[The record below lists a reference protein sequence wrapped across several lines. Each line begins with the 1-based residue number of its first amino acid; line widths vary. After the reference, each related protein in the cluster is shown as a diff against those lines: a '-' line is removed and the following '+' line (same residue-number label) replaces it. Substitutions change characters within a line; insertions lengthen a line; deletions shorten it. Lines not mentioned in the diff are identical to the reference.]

1 MLKGILTYVYN
12 DKALEVIL
20 ILCPFRIMVVGS
32 RLNNAAKY
40 GFQLVK
46 LNFKYNQK
54 VFDSSH
60 DICINIVRM
69 DLSCQASHYCRFYNS
84 QLDNEETHLE

>member
-1 MLKGILTYVYN
+1 MLKGILTYVHN

-32 RLNNAAKY
+32 RLDNAAKY
-40 GFQLVK
+40 GFHLVK

-54 VFDSSH
+54 TFDYSH
-60 DICINIVRM
+60 DICINIAPM
-69 DLSCQASHYCRFYNS
+69 DLSCQASHYSSFYNS
-84 QLDNEETHLE
+84 